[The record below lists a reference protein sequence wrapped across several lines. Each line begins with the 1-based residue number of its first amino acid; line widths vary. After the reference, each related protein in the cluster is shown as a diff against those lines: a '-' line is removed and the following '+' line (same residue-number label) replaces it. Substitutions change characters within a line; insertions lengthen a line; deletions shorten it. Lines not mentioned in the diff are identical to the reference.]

1 MANILGA
8 PEAPEMTMDERL
20 HHLFARM
27 PDAKVHLYGKTERKD
42 RKIGHVNILGARSG
56 SLGDPA
62 YVAAVR
68 EGAER
73 AAHWMSHAEWTDGW
87 DPHHD

>member
-1 MANILGA
+1 VNVLG
-8 PEAPEMTMDERL
+8 
-20 HHLFARM
+20 
-27 PDAKVHLYGKTERKD
+27 
-42 RKIGHVNILGARSG
+42 GAHG

-68 EGAER
+68 ERAER

-87 DPHHD
+87 DEHGRE